1 MSTRIISVLGMH
13 RSGTSCLTGTLEEAG
28 VYLGPVSRKNP
39 HNLRG
44 NHERLDI
51 MDLHNDVL
59 ASCSGAWNDP
69 PEVVVWSNEQRQTLQ
84 TILSSYQGHALSG
97 FKDPRTLLVLDG
109 WLDAVPELE
118 IAGIFRH
125 PLMVAQSLHKRG
137 KITLEQGLDL
147 WQTYNDKLLA
157 LHRQHNFPMIEFVPA
172 PGALRRSLVRLL
184 DALELSVTAEQLEF
198 YTPEL
203 QHQTEVSTELA
214 IPDDLEQ
221 LYRTLQAR
229 SL

>member
-1 MSTRIISVLGMH
+1 MSTRIITVLGMH

-39 HNLRG
+39 HNMKG

-51 MDLHNDVL
+51 MELHNDVL
-59 ASCSGAWNDP
+59 TSCGGAWDAP
-69 PEVVVWSNEQRQTLQ
+69 PADICWSDEQSNTLR
-84 TILSSYQGHALSG
+84 TILSSYQGHDLCG

-109 WLDAVPELE
+109 WLGAAPELE
-118 IAGIFRH
+118 IVGIFRH
-125 PLMVAQSLHKRG
+125 PLLVAQSLHKRG
-137 KITLEQGLDL
+137 KITVEQGLSL
-147 WQTYNDKLLA
+147 WQKYNEKLLA
-157 LHRQHNFPMIEFVPA
+157 LHRQRNFPMIEFVAA
-172 PGALRRSLVRLL
+172 PSALRRSLVRLL
-184 DALELSVTAEQLEF
+184 DALGLSVTAEQLDF

-203 QHQTEVSTELA
+203 QHQTEATTDLA
-214 IPDDLEQ
+214 IPDDHEK